1 VERCIAAGYDNGD
14 LKIFDLKQN
23 RLITDENVKNGI
35 CGMEFDRKD
44 IKMNKL
50 VVTGL
55 EGRFYLYDLRTYHPV
70 KGFSSMSRKTTGST
84 IWGARHTPFNRDIFV
99 TLGGDGNLS
108 LYKYNYP
115 KQRVIQD
122 AEGRDEGVMGTI
134 ELLND

>member
-1 VERCIAAGYDNGD
+1 MERCIAAGYDNGD

-70 KGFSSMSRKTTGST
+70 KGFSSMSRKTSGST
-84 IWGARHTPFNRDIFV
+84 IWGAKHSPFNRDIFA

-108 LYKYNYP
+108 IYKYNYP
-115 KQRVIQD
+115 K
-122 AEGRDEGVMGTI
+122 
-134 ELLND
+134 